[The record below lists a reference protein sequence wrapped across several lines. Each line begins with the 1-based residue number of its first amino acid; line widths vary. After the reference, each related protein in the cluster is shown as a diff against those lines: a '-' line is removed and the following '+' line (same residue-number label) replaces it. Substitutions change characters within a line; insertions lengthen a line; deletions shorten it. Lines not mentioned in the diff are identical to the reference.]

1 MSEKIYAVTGAANG
15 IGRALAVML
24 DAAGHTVICLDVL
37 RPEDAVG
44 RYINLDLDDP
54 QSIKQAVLDVPEGI
68 DGLCN
73 CAGLPPRPG
82 LEAKILSVNFVGTR
96 AFTAM
101 VQHKLNK
108 GGSVVNMA
116 SRAGHKW
123 RDNIEQIKRFGV
135 VSKSELEKFI
145 NAEGIN
151 PVRAYDLSKEAV
163 ILWTMA
169 MSEAYLKRGQRINSV
184 SPGAVETAI
193 MKDFETAFGDRMAK
207 NVKRAGRAGTAQEI
221 AHLAAFLLSPDSGW
235 VKGTDISIDGGM
247 SAFAGADAMDL
258 RTLAS

>member
-54 QSIKQAVLDVPEGI
+54 QSIKQAVLDVPEGS

-116 SRAGHKW
+116 L
-123 RDNIEQIKRFGV
+123 
-135 VSKSELEKFI
+135 SKSSGLGSSPSRSWKS
-145 NAEGIN
+145 
-151 PVRAYDLSKEAV
+151 LSMLRVSIRFALT
-163 ILWTMA
+163 IC
-169 MSEAYLKRGQRINSV
+169 QR
-184 SPGAVETAI
+184 
-193 MKDFETAFGDRMAK
+193 K
-207 NVKRAGRAGTAQEI
+207 
-221 AHLAAFLLSPDSGW
+221 L
-235 VKGTDISIDGGM
+235 
-247 SAFAGADAMDL
+247 
-258 RTLAS
+258 